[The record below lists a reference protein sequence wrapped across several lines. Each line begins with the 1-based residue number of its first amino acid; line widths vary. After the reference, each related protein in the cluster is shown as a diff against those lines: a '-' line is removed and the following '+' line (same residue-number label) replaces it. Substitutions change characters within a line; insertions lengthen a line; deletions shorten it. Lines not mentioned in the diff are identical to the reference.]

1 VLDLNAV
8 LLDSQADAP
17 LIFVLSPGVDP
28 TNLLAQLS
36 ETKQI
41 PFKSIALGQG
51 QAPHAIKL
59 IDVGA
64 VEGHWVLLA
73 NCHLM
78 ESWLG
83 ELDKM
88 VESMGAR
95 NPNPQFRLWL
105 SSSPHPKFPI
115 GILQRGLKMT
125 TEPPKGLK
133 ANMSRL
139 VQNIS
144 EAKFSSCGKPHKYKK
159 LLFAMCWFHAVL
171 VDRRKFLHLGWN
183 IPYDFNDS
191 DFDVSE
197 LCLRLYLDEYDET
210 PWDALKYLISEINYG
225 GRVTDDLDRRL
236 MNVYMAQ
243 FFCDDAISQPGFKL
257 STLNSYVIP
266 EDGPLQMYRE
276 VCAGLPQLDR
286 PEAFGQHSNADIA
299 AAITSGTAMLEVVVS
314 LQPRNADA
322 GGISPEEKVLA
333 LAEDLLTL
341 VPEPGNLNKLLA
353 DNDGS
358 AMFIVL
364 TQELQRYNSL
374 LAKVRK
380 SLIEVGKGIKGL
392 VVMSSELDVVYN
404 KLLLGMVP
412 PSWLSAYPSLKPLAS
427 WSRDLIVRWTQLM
440 DWCEKGAPRVFW
452 LAGFTYPNGFLTALM
467 QTAARNN
474 GVSIDTLMWDFP
486 IVNSEE
492 KDISAKP
499 KEGAYVKGLFL
510 EGAGW
515 SYDNSCLCEP
525 EPMELIYS
533 MPIIH
538 FRPQE
543 VKKSKSKGIY
553 ACPLYLY
560 PLRTGSR
567 ERPSWMLNIDIKSG
581 AAEPELW
588 TRRGTALLLA
598 LAE

>member
-1 VLDLNAV
+1 
-8 LLDSQADAP
+8 
-17 LIFVLSPGVDP
+17 
-28 TNLLAQLS
+28 
-36 ETKQI
+36 
-41 PFKSIALGQG
+41 
-51 QAPHAIKL
+51 
-59 IDVGA
+59 
-64 VEGHWVLLA
+64 
-73 NCHLM
+73 
-78 ESWLG
+78 
-83 ELDKM
+83 
-88 VESMGAR
+88 
-95 NPNPQFRLWL
+95 
-105 SSSPHPKFPI
+105 
-115 GILQRGLKMT
+115 
-125 TEPPKGLK
+125 
-133 ANMSRL
+133 
-139 VQNIS
+139 
-144 EAKFSSCGKPHKYKK
+144 
-159 LLFAMCWFHAVL
+159 
-171 VDRRKFLHLGWN
+171 
-183 IPYDFNDS
+183 
-191 DFDVSE
+191 
-197 LCLRLYLDEYDET
+197 
-210 PWDALKYLISEINYG
+210 
-225 GRVTDDLDRRL
+225 
-236 MNVYMAQ
+236 
-243 FFCDDAISQPGFKL
+243 
-257 STLNSYVIP
+257 
-266 EDGPLQMYRE
+266 MY
-276 VCAGLPQLDR
+276 
-286 PEAFGQHSNADIA
+286 
-299 AAITSGTAMLEVVVS
+299 
-314 LQPRNADA
+314 
-322 GGISPEEKVLA
+322 
-333 LAEDLLTL
+333 
-341 VPEPGNLNKLLA
+341 
-353 DNDGS
+353 
-358 AMFIVL
+358 IVL

-374 LAKVRK
+374 LGKVRK

-474 GVSIDTLMWDFP
+474 SVSIDTLMWDFP

-543 VKKSKSKGIY
+543 AKKSKSKGIY